1 MHSTTTRPLT
11 RRLRRIRCLRVRR
24 IVGSIAGEM
33 IVLATGDKFEEL
45 ARNPIGEGSHT
56 TPCVDGGRLYVR
68 TFNHLVCIAPKS

>member
-1 MHSTTTRPLT
+1 
-11 RRLRRIRCLRVRR
+11 VK
-24 IVGSIAGEM
+24 GEM
-33 IVLATGDKFEEL
+33 IVLATGEKFEEL